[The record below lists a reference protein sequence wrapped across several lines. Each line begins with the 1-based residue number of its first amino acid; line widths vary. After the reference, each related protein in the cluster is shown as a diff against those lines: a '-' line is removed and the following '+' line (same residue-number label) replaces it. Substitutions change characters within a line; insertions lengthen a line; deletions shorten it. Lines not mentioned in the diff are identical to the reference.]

1 MDISHPLSQN
11 AIRQLVTSLRQ
22 GEASVG
28 AHQFGD
34 GVVVSAIAGGWV
46 CVSLMTDSSVLECA
60 KRLMRTQFDESERY
74 SEVQVAI
81 NRANKLCLIGPF
93 VAESSNDESQLL
105 ASLRPMLRLLE
116 TLDDRQ

>member
-22 GEASVG
+22 GEASVD
-28 AHQFGD
+28 AHLFG
-34 GVVVSAIAGGWV
+34 GVAVSAIAGGWV
-46 CVSLMTDSSVLECA
+46 CVSLMTDSSVLESA
-60 KRLMRTQFDESERY
+60 KHLMRTQFDESERY